1 MPLNTRRT
9 LNLRKE
15 LLIAIRAND
24 ANGINHWPI
33 ALASS
38 ALEIMIS
45 IGISHQLRRIPSVAR
60 IIQITNHLPLTHYFL
75 LPLQQGA

>member
-1 MPLNTRRT
+1 
-9 LNLRKE
+9 
-15 LLIAIRAND
+15 
-24 ANGINHWPI
+24 
-33 ALASS
+33 
-38 ALEIMIS
+38 MIS